1 MFTLRG
7 EMIGTD
13 NWFQRPSGGLRD
25 ALVHLVE
32 GGLYPLHND
41 LPSSTPQPIT
51 GELLPPI
58 SLYPAVALSGLT
70 LYRGQAFPPEMR
82 DNLFS
87 AQHNARKVGRHVIL
101 PLGATFRTEEADFVG
116 SDDPDFHP
124 SDVLEDADGS
134 LLIVDTGGWYVQ
146 HCPTG
151 KIRPS
156 QAPGGI
162 YRVRFKAAP
171 RVPDPWGLQLNW
183 TNVAAKQVTP
193 RIEDTR
199 PAVRDRAQRWLA
211 SRLEAASDSMGAF
224 LAGSTNVMARQH
236 ALWALSASANP
247 AALPLLRAALADA
260 EPEMAIAAARALA
273 LRADVKAAPELCR
286 LLSNESAAVRLAAAQ
301 ALAHCGDARS
311 LPALWKALAKDDLD
325 RFLEHA
331 LIHAMHRI
339 ADKAALESAL
349 QERHPRVQKA
359 ALVLLDQ
366 PPRSSLAHQEVLARV
381 SAADA
386 GLRQTALHI
395 LQQHPE
401 WAGQA
406 LAFMQ
411 SQIQKPSLLEE
422 EKAGL
427 RSLMLAFQAQTTVQQ
442 LIGEALSDRPR
453 DISLERCGFLLEV
466 MAESSL
472 RLIPD
477 PWISGLAHSLADV
490 DLPVRTQ
497 AARTSGVLQIAAL
510 DDQLMRLA
518 DDQRASPELR
528 LESLRA
534 VVTRHP
540 KVSPASFALLLAQVS
555 ASASPLHRLTAA
567 EILGRVQM
575 SAAEINPLLAAVR
588 EDAVVSPRLL
598 LPALLKFNGEAFVP
612 IFDYLAAAIH
622 RGWRPSEQELQDIVS
637 RLPDAMQDRGR
648 SLIQFVNESRAGEGS
663 RLAMFEP
670 LLSGGNEE
678 RGRAVFFGTKAPCA
692 TCHRIG
698 AQGGLTGPDLTKIG
712 AVRSGR
718 DLIESIV
725 FPSSTFAQGYET
737 HSVVLNEGDDTDGII
752 VRQSAETLVLRDS
765 AGAEKLFRKD
775 EIKELKRK
783 AVSIMP
789 EGLENALSADE
800 FRDLLA
806 FLLSLK

>member
-1 MFTLRG
+1 
-7 EMIGTD
+7 
-13 NWFQRPSGGLRD
+13 
-25 ALVHLVE
+25 
-32 GGLYPLHND
+32 
-41 LPSSTPQPIT
+41 
-51 GELLPPI
+51 
-58 SLYPAVALSGLT
+58 
-70 LYRGQAFPPEMR
+70 
-82 DNLFS
+82 
-87 AQHNARKVGRHVIL
+87 
-101 PLGATFRTEEADFVG
+101 
-116 SDDPDFHP
+116 
-124 SDVLEDADGS
+124 
-134 LLIVDTGGWYVQ
+134 
-146 HCPTG
+146 
-151 KIRPS
+151 
-156 QAPGGI
+156 
-162 YRVRFKAAP
+162 
-171 RVPDPWGLQLNW
+171 
-183 TNVAAKQVTP
+183 
-193 RIEDTR
+193 
-199 PAVRDRAQRWLA
+199 
-211 SRLEAASDSMGAF
+211 
-224 LAGSTNVMARQH
+224 
-236 ALWALSASANP
+236 
-247 AALPLLRAALADA
+247 
-260 EPEMAIAAARALA
+260 
-273 LRADVKAAPELCR
+273 
-286 LLSNESAAVRLAAAQ
+286 
-301 ALAHCGDARS
+301 
-311 LPALWKALAKDDLD
+311 
-325 RFLEHA
+325 
-331 LIHAMHRI
+331 
-339 ADKAALESAL
+339 
-349 QERHPRVQKA
+349 
-359 ALVLLDQ
+359 
-366 PPRSSLAHQEVLARV
+366 
-381 SAADA
+381 
-386 GLRQTALHI
+386 
-395 LQQHPE
+395 
-401 WAGQA
+401 
-406 LAFMQ
+406 
-411 SQIQKPSLLEE
+411 
-422 EKAGL
+422 
-427 RSLMLAFQAQTTVQQ
+427 MLAFQAQTTVQQ

-678 RGRAVFFGTKAPCA
+678 RAAPFFRTKAPCA

-698 AQGGLTGPDLTKIG
+698 AQGGLAGPDLTKIG
-712 AVRSGR
+712 AVRSRR

-737 HSVVLNEGDDTDGII
+737 HSVVLQEGEDADGII

-765 AGAEKLFRKD
+765 AGAEKLYRKD
-775 EIKELKRK
+775 EIKELQRK